1 MTTNAA
7 VSIMRTP
14 KNDLQGKGEKP
25 MESYCLFCKSGQEG
39 LVITLLTHG
48 GYAAFSPLAVRNKPD
63 AGGLKRTKARLLPG
77 YVFFDADEEPDW
89 ETIRRCS
96 GVLKILRYEDGSC
109 ALHGD
114 DLEFVKWLKQYE
126 GMIDVSQVVKI
137 GTKIAFVGGPL
148 VGMEAKVLQVNK
160 SRKLV
165 QIALGDDDAM
175 FRNIW
180 CTIEYIEGNAD
191 LEKLHQASERTDA

>member
-1 MTTNAA
+1 
-7 VSIMRTP
+7 
-14 KNDLQGKGEKP
+14 

-39 LVITLLTHG
+39 LVIDFLRRG
-48 GYAAFSPLAVRNKPD
+48 GYDAFSPLAVRNKPD
-63 AGGLKRTKARLLPG
+63 TEGLRRTKARLLPG
-77 YVFFDADEEPDW
+77 YVFFDAEEEPDW

-96 GVLKILRYEDGSC
+96 GVLKILRYEDGRP

-114 DLEFVKWLKQYE
+114 DLAFVKWLRRYE
-126 GMIDVSQVVKI
+126 GMIDVSQVVKV

-148 VGMEAKVLQVNK
+148 VGMEAKVLKVNK
-160 SRKLV
+160 SRKTV
-165 QIALGDDDAM
+165 QIALGDGDAI

-191 LEKLHQASERTDA
+191 LDVLHQSSEQTEERS